1 MRRPGAVHRSTPP
14 QIIGH
19 RGAPREHVEN
29 TLPAFQRAL
38 ELGAEALELDVHSTA
53 DGVPVVHHDPVLD
66 DGGPRIATLT
76 LEALQNEVQRAET
89 QVPTL
94 AAVLDLVGDRADLY
108 VELKGRAI
116 EREVISVVRASPGAG
131 ARCALH
137 AFDHRATAA
146 ARALDRSLPG
156 GVLLVSYLVDTRS
169 ALRAADARDLW
180 MWWEMIDLELVEV
193 VHGVGGRVIAWTVN
207 SAEATTTLARLGVD
221 GICTDD
227 IPLVRAALKAIS
239 SP

>member
-1 MRRPGAVHRSTPP
+1 MQPPAAAHRSQRP

-19 RGAPREHVEN
+19 RGAPRERLEN
-29 TLPAFQRAL
+29 TLAAFQRAL
-38 ELGAEALELDVHSTA
+38 ELGAEALELDVHATA
-53 DGVPVVHHDPVLD
+53 DSVPVVHHDPALTD
-66 DGGPRIATLT
+66 AGPPIATLT
-76 LEALQNEVQRAET
+76 LDVLEKEARLADK

-94 AAVLDLVGDRADLY
+94 AAVLDMVGDRADLY

-116 EREVISVVRASPGAG
+116 ERDVISVVRASPGGG

-146 ARALDRSLPG
+146 ARALDKSLPG
-156 GVLLVSYLVDTRS
+156 GVLLVSYLVDIRS

-207 SAEATTTLARLGVD
+207 SGEAATALARMDVD

-227 IPLVRAALKAIS
+227 IPVVRAALS
-239 SP
+239 SVRSR